1 MGECMNA
8 RELIGAFFFIVII
21 ASGCDG
27 KREEGIKLMYWGSYE
42 EIEIM
47 NKMVDA
53 FEKAHSEIKV
63 SPIHS
68 ANYMDKLQVMI
79 GGGTPP
85 DLFYL
90 GDDNFVAYAEA
101 GAIASV
107 EEIKKTDTLFNASDY
122 FELPFNAFKCE
133 GELYG
138 LPISWTPLVLYYNK
152 DIFDEA
158 GVPYPDTTWDWDD
171 FLSACK
177 RCTNDTDGDG
187 EVDQFGYL
195 LSTGWTFT
203 FNWIWQNG
211 GDVLSPDGKRC
222 IIGSKE
228 AVDALQFLAD
238 LRWNYS
244 VSPTPEQIAQRDL
257 FTTGKIAM
265 IVSGRW
271 VVPRY
276 RTIKD
281 FRWGI
286 SHLPKGKVRATP
298 IFTTAYVMSNK
309 SVRQRDVWELAKFL
323 SGKEGSRFIAELGLG
338 VPSVKS
344 VAHSPHFLNRKKSPE
359 NSEVYLDALSYAR
372 RGPRT
377 IYWQE
382 IGNIME
388 THLDELWFGKKDAKE
403 VAGAIAKEVN
413 RLLSEEK

>member
-1 MGECMNA
+1 MGEGMSTK
-8 RELIGAFFFIVII
+8 ELIAAIFCIVILV
-21 ASGCDG
+21 SGCGG
-27 KREEGIKLMYWGSYE
+27 KKEEGIKLMYWGSYE
-42 EIEIM
+42 EIDIM
-47 NKMVDA
+47 KKMVSA
-53 FEKAHSEIKV
+53 FEQTHPEIDV
-63 SPIHS
+63 YPIH
-68 ANYMDKLQVMI
+68 ATNYMDKLQVMI

-90 GDDNFVAYAEA
+90 GDDNIVAYAKA
-101 GAIASV
+101 GGLASF
-107 EEIKKTDTLFNASDY
+107 EEMRRSDTLFDEEDY
-122 FELPFNAFKCE
+122 FELPFNAFKYDD
-133 GELYG
+133 ELYG

-152 DIFDEA
+152 DIFDKA
-158 GVPYPDTTWDWDD
+158 GMPYPDSTWDWGD
-171 FLSACK
+171 FLSACRK
-177 RCTNDTDGDG
+177 CTKDTDGDG
-187 EVDQFGYL
+187 VIDQFGYL

-211 GDVLSPDGKRC
+211 GNILSPDGKRC
-222 IIGSKE
+222 VIDSKE

-238 LRWNYS
+238 LRWKYS

-323 SGKEGSRFIAELGLG
+323 SGKEGSGFIAELGLG

-344 VAHSPHFLNRKKSPE
+344 VAHSPHFLNREKLPE
-359 NSEVYLDALSYAR
+359 NSEIYLDALSYAR
-372 RGPRT
+372 LGTRT

-382 IGNIME
+382 IGNIMD
-388 THLDELWFGKKDAKE
+388 THLDELWFGKKDAKG
-403 VAGAIAKEVN
+403 VVDAIVEEVN
-413 RLLSEEK
+413 RVLAEE